1 MQSERGNSPSAA
13 QLAVRQAFKDSVD
26 CFNGSPRSG
35 GAVPP
40 ELGYRSREWWFAQAA
55 LQLYPPYVDRDFAT
69 WDGEEIEPDDW
80 LGSDDVSHP
89 QPWFL
94 QTDEADFIDFYDE
107 MKGKYGYPWSS
118 RNSPDEI
125 VTKMNQIVCDEIIY
139 DPDANPFYAY
149 TPGQTAKSRKGICD
163 DQSILHYALT
173 WKALKELSWT
183 DDQIDAR
190 LGVVINAQ
198 SGQGH
203 VYNWWKTHLGSTKIV
218 ENTYDPGTSPR
229 VMGDMA
235 YWGATGDTYL
245 LNRFNKTKSYLAR
258 FTSDGITRPL
268 WYFNYFMQHTFPV
281 FYAGTI
287 PDWCG
292 LCIPIESI
300 GQGYYKETPSS
311 WHHDYEDAWDEAWS
325 LYQAADWVE
334 YPYEIQ
340 WLHGRGRADKG
351 AGWDQFKGVID
362 CDKLSLIFKPINHIS
377 EARWAQVD
385 KIKIMFKTNFYSDSY
400 TGGSIHCIESDETQL
415 QAYGLTTFYLPKE
428 ICTYEEFTLT
438 FEALSLTITDLKPIA
453 PVVTYQYHTRGFA
466 HELGWAKLYCTGEG
480 IY

>member
-1 MQSERGNSPSAA
+1 ME
-13 QLAVRQAFKDSVD
+13 
-26 CFNGSPRSG
+26 
-35 GAVPP
+35 
-40 ELGYRSREWWFAQAA
+40 
-55 LQLYPPYVDRDFAT
+55 
-69 WDGEEIEPDDW
+69 
-80 LGSDDVSHP
+80 
-89 QPWFL
+89 
-94 QTDEADFIDFYDE
+94 
-107 MKGKYGYPWSS
+107 
-118 RNSPDEI
+118 
-125 VTKMNQIVCDEIIY
+125 
-139 DPDANPFYAY
+139 
-149 TPGQTAKSRKGICD
+149 
-163 DQSILHYALT
+163 
-173 WKALKELSWT
+173 
-183 DDQIDAR
+183 
-190 LGVVINAQ
+190 
-198 SGQGH
+198 
-203 VYNWWKTHLGSTKIV
+203 THLGSTKIV

>member
-1 MQSERGNSPSAA
+1 MRSERGNSPSAA

-80 LGSDDVSHP
+80 LGSDDESHP

-125 VTKMNQIVCDEIIY
+125 VTKMNQIVCDEITY

-203 VYNWWKTHLGSTKIV
+203 VYNWWKTHLGSTKII

-281 FYAGTI
+281 FYADTI

-300 GQGYYKETPSS
+300 GQAYYKNLQSTYF
-311 WHHDYEDAWDEAWS
+311 HDYEDAWAAAWN
-325 LYQAADWVE
+325 LYQNNDWVA
-334 YPYEIQ
+334 YPYEQ
-340 WLHGRGRADKG
+340 QYLYGYGRSDKSP
-351 AGWDQFKGVID
+351 AWDPYRGQIYG
-362 CDKLSLIFKPINHIS
+362 DKVPLTFKPIDHIS
-377 EARWAQVD
+377 PARWAQVD
-385 KIKIMFKTNFYSDSY
+385 KIKIAFKTSY
-400 TGGSIHCIESDETQL
+400 WWEPNAGGSIRCIESGETQA
-415 QAYGLTTFYLPKE
+415 QAYGVTAFYLPKE

-438 FEALSLTITDLKPIA
+438 FETLSLTITDLKPLA
-453 PVVTYQYHTRGFA
+453 PVVDYSYHTVGFS

>member
-1 MQSERGNSPSAA
+1 MRSERGNSPSAA

-107 MKGKYGYPWSS
+107 MKAKYGYPWSS

-125 VTKMNQIVCDEIIY
+125 VTKMNQIVCDEITY

-183 DDQIDAR
+183 DEEIDAR

-281 FYAGTI
+281 FYADTI

-300 GQGYYKETPSS
+300 GQAYYKNLQSTYF
-311 WHHDYEDAWDEAWS
+311 HDYEDAWAAAWN
-325 LYQAADWVE
+325 LYQNNDWVA
-334 YPYEIQ
+334 YPYEQ
-340 WLHGRGRADKG
+340 QYLYGYGRSDKS
-351 AGWDQFKGVID
+351 AAWDPYRGQIYG
-362 CDKLSLIFKPINHIS
+362 DKVPLTFKPIDHIS
-377 EARWAQVD
+377 PARWAQVD
-385 KIKIMFKTNFYSDSY
+385 KIKIAFKTSY
-400 TGGSIHCIESDETQL
+400 WYEPNDGGSIRCIESGETQA
-415 QAYGLTTFYLPKE
+415 QAYGITAFYLPKE

-438 FEALSLTITDLKPIA
+438 FETLSLTITDLKPLA
-453 PVVTYQYHTRGFA
+453 PVVDYSYHTVGFS